1 LVTALRRCHNCA
13 LQFRTPTTS
22 EKESYSFYQ
31 AEYAQGFTT
40 EMPSAEEL
48 EMLKQKQ
55 FKGTDR
61 DYSRALRILSA
72 LGCRPGMRLL
82 DYGCSWGYGSWQF
95 AQAGYEVAGFE
106 ISAPRCEYARKY
118 LDIDAHTKQEK
129 LEGPFDIFFASHVL
143 EHVPSPLQVIEFAVS
158 IVMPGGWIVI
168 LAPNGS
174 RDFRAKKAK
183 DWDHL
188 WGRVHPN
195 FLDELFFQQVFADS
209 LLVCS
214 SEYHAR
220 AIEKWAN
227 SPDDV
232 LVTSLEGS
240 ELLAVARTKIDITT
254 PARIGIDRS
263 GSLMS
268 GAH

>member
-1 LVTALRRCHNCA
+1 MVSRVNYFLDSARRSLLHQGFDCPCCGSSGSTVVSRKYLVTALRRCHNCA

-106 ISAPRCEYARKY
+106 ISAPRCEYARK
-118 LDIDAHTKQEK
+118 
-129 LEGPFDIFFASHVL
+129 
-143 EHVPSPLQVIEFAVS
+143 
-158 IVMPGGWIVI
+158 
-168 LAPNGS
+168 
-174 RDFRAKKAK
+174 
-183 DWDHL
+183 
-188 WGRVHPN
+188 
-195 FLDELFFQQVFADS
+195 
-209 LLVCS
+209 
-214 SEYHAR
+214 
-220 AIEKWAN
+220 
-227 SPDDV
+227 
-232 LVTSLEGS
+232 
-240 ELLAVARTKIDITT
+240 
-254 PARIGIDRS
+254 
-263 GSLMS
+263 
-268 GAH
+268 